1 MDVPVRNRGQQLLDD
16 LVEKH
21 GTLRAVAAM
30 VPEIHENQLGNYHRG
45 PRLPL
50 IPARKA
56 MEEKIGIPFFAWD
69 EEAEAAKGAA

>member
-1 MDVPVRNRGQQLLDD
+1 MDVPARNRGQLLLDE

-21 GTLRAVAAM
+21 GTLRAVAAL

-56 MEEKIGIPFFAWD
+56 MEEKLGIPFFAWD
-69 EEAEAAKGAA
+69 EAAEVAA

>member
-1 MDVPVRNRGQQLLDD
+1 MDAHVRNRGQRLLDD

-21 GTLRAVAAM
+21 GTLRAVSAL

-56 MEEKIGIPFFAWD
+56 LEEKLGIPFFAWD
-69 EEAEAAKGAA
+69 EAAEDVKGAA